1 VGCLGYFL
9 GTTLLFVPKSPPPCC
24 VDALE
29 VKERER
35 EGWVCA
41 GRCEWRFVAVTHS
54 VGRGR

>member
-1 VGCLGYFL
+1 LGYFL
-9 GTTLLFVPKSPPPCC
+9 GVTLLFVPKSPPPCC

-41 GRCEWRFVAVTHS
+41 GRCEWRCVAVTHS